1 MIAEKNKEMELK
13 YNTQLDTAKIKAD
26 ADIEKLVTQN
36 RNKTFLAAQQ
46 SSDQLSQQI
55 SNLDGQQRTRQAQ
68 PGTEPSE
75 QS

>member
-1 MIAEKNKEMELK
+1 MELK
-13 YNTQLDTAKIKAD
+13 YNTQLDAAKIKAD
-26 ADIEKLVTQN
+26 ADIEKLVTSN

-46 SSDQLSQQI
+46 SSDRLDQQVD
-55 SNLDGQQRTRQAQ
+55 SLDGQQRTGQAQ

>member
-1 MIAEKNKEMELK
+1 MELN

-26 ADIEKLVTQN
+26 ADLEKLITSN

-46 SSDQLSQQI
+46 SANELGQQIDQL
-55 SNLDGQQRTRQAQ
+55 NEQRRPDQAQ
-68 PGTEPSE
+68 PRNNTSE